1 MLSTTSANT
10 EEYIY
15 KGIKNIEYT
24 CKLDINEP
32 SLKTTPI
39 FRILN
44 NNGEIDNNNCNSIIV
59 SIKVKNTIYLI
70 YYHSI
75 T

>member
-1 MLSTTSANT
+1 MLLNSTLANI
-10 EEYIY
+10 EESMYR
-15 KGIKNIEYT
+15 GIKNIEYT

-59 SIKVKNTIYLI
+59 SIKVKNTI
-70 YYHSI
+70 
-75 T
+75 